1 MENNTLQEQNFKEII
16 SNSLWKL
23 FGMIFLGFLLGY
35 LVYRDS
41 EKDGNPEIL
50 YLVFCESAKNLTF
63 IAPSSPDQREGQR
76 SAPSRKAHSSGVSRM
91 SAAARESAIC
101 STFLQPMRAAAGK
114 GAESA

>member
-1 MENNTLQEQNFKEII
+1 MENNTLQEQNFKEIV

-50 YLVFCESAKNLTF
+50 YLIFLVILFAVIGIIMFLVKVIPAYKKIKKEKGSK
-63 IAPSSPDQREGQR
+63 RR
-76 SAPSRKAHSSGVSRM
+76 S
-91 SAAARESAIC
+91 
-101 STFLQPMRAAAGK
+101 L
-114 GAESA
+114 

>member
-1 MENNTLQEQNFKEII
+1 MENNTLQEQNFKEIV

-50 YLVFCESAKNLTF
+50 YL
-63 IAPSSPDQREGQR
+63 I
-76 SAPSRKAHSSGVSRM
+76 
-91 SAAARESAIC
+91 
-101 STFLQPMRAAAGK
+101 FLFSYMQVLLLLK
-114 GAESA
+114 TL